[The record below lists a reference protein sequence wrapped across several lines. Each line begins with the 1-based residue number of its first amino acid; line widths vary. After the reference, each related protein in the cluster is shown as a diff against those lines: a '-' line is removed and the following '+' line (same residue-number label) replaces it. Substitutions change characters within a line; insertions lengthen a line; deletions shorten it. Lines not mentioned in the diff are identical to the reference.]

1 VKNMLKKIWLKLMD
15 LLNKKQE
22 KPEENDPVKTEPHY
36 DTESAH
42 GFAHSAKVVAE
53 LSLNAITKN
62 GIYFSASKRKWKVV
76 DGCDGEAH
84 LFVMRDGAWRGYKFD
99 HIRPSSTSRDWKNLQ
114 VERNDKGEIIKDAYG
129 NWKQLGVPKDGE
141 QIAMIA
147 ISYDHKERTNAIFAQ
162 YP

>member
-1 VKNMLKKIWLKLMD
+1 MFKKLWLKLKE

-22 KPEENDPVKTEPHY
+22 KPDKPQEDNPVKD

-42 GFAHSAKVVAE
+42 GFAHSAKIVAE
-53 LSLNAITKN
+53 LSLNTITKN
-62 GIYFSASKRKWKVV
+62 GIYFSAQKRNWKVV

-99 HIRPSSTSRDWKNLQ
+99 HIRPSSTSRDWKNLNP
-114 VERNDKGEIIKDAYG
+114 ENPYG
-129 NWKQLGVPKDGE
+129 NWKQLGVPKSGE

-147 ISYDHKERTNAIFAQ
+147 ISYDKTERTNAIFAEWQ
-162 YP
+162 